1 MSFLI
6 VPPLCA
12 LEIIRKDFLWIKS
25 LSRLLKVIQG
35 QSAISFIQALLYR
48 IMYLFPNLN
57 DIFSH
62 NPITFT
68 YCSWIFISSFMYM
81 TLDVIEIGGNTYT
94 KGKFRWKWW
103 KFCSWKVLNE
113 LGKAQSWLSV
123 WKKLSNFNENFRT
136 WHISISYWTSELLN
150 FSNATFKLRKNF
162 LISETSFQ
170 LRIFQHK
177 FFQILD
183 LSPFTSQLYINL

>member
-1 MSFLI
+1 MKRLPNLLKSEIEKGSHLQFRLNQQDLLFHFI
-6 VPPLCA
+6 LTKDFRPWSWDISNCSPPIGA

-68 YCSWIFISSFMYM
+68 YCSRIFIPGFMYM
-81 TLDVIEIGGNTYT
+81 TLNVMKIGGNTCT
-94 KGKFRWKWW
+94 KGNSRILVENDGNFVVGKF
-103 KFCSWKVLNE
+103 
-113 LGKAQSWLSV
+113 
-123 WKKLSNFNENFRT
+123 
-136 WHISISYWTSELLN
+136 
-150 FSNATFKLRKNF
+150 
-162 LISETSFQ
+162 
-170 LRIFQHK
+170 
-177 FFQILD
+177 
-183 LSPFTSQLYINL
+183 

>member
-1 MSFLI
+1 MKRLPNLLKSEIEKGSHLQFRLNQQDLLFHFI
-6 VPPLCA
+6 LTKDFRPWSDFSNCSPPIGA

-68 YCSWIFISSFMYM
+68 YCSRIFISRFMNM
-81 TLDVIEIGGNTYT
+81 TLYIIKIGGNRCI
-94 KGKFRWKWW
+94 KGKF
-103 KFCSWKVLNE
+103 
-113 LGKAQSWLSV
+113 
-123 WKKLSNFNENFRT
+123 
-136 WHISISYWTSELLN
+136 
-150 FSNATFKLRKNF
+150 
-162 LISETSFQ
+162 
-170 LRIFQHK
+170 
-177 FFQILD
+177 
-183 LSPFTSQLYINL
+183 